1 MREPGDMGTQRTMM
15 MHKGK
20 TGALSREVAAGAWC
34 GGRSGAGSCLCEVA
48 ADYSFCGFGAP
59 VLVSDLQSEGDNSI
73 LCRNPS

>member
-1 MREPGDMGTQRTMM
+1 M

-20 TGALSREVAAGAWC
+20 TGALSREVAA
-34 GGRSGAGSCLCEVA
+34 AGSCPCEVA